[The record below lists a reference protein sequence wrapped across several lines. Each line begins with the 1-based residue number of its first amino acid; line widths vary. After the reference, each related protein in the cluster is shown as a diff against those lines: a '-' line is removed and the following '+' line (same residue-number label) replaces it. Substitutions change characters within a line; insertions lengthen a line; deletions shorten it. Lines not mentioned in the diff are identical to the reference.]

1 MFGSFTVVRVS
12 IIQSKFII
20 KPNSSPLTHSAH
32 FKFFFYPQLVQYIE
46 PFFFDAINY
55 LFALSSH
62 SFFSHRFSFLFL
74 CVVLHLQYQK
84 FSTNCLFYFCCA
96 CFHHTHLPP
105 NKQKN
110 QNKIKFQ
117 KNSSHSV
124 GFTKPWIQYEKPN
137 NNNNNNLDP
146 MEMSYLLGIAGG
158 CFTALLLLVCLCIYA
173 IRAKKC
179 CFKGK
184 FSHFVYCLFAPF
196 KWTWRGNK
204 KKRKKNRNKSDRERT
219 NKKWGKNCIV

>member
-105 NKQKN
+105 NKQKK
-110 QNKIKFQ
+110 KIKIKSNSKKIHHIPSDSPNHEFNM
-117 KNSSHSV
+117 KNP
-124 GFTKPWIQYEKPN
+124 TTIT
-137 NNNNNNLDP
+137 
-146 MEMSYLLGIAGG
+146 I
-158 CFTALLLLVCLCIYA
+158 I
-173 IRAKKC
+173 I
-179 CFKGK
+179 
-184 FSHFVYCLFAPF
+184 
-196 KWTWRGNK
+196 
-204 KKRKKNRNKSDRERT
+204 
-219 NKKWGKNCIV
+219 

>member
-1 MFGSFTVVRVS
+1 M
-12 IIQSKFII
+12 
-20 KPNSSPLTHSAH
+20 
-32 FKFFFYPQLVQYIE
+32 
-46 PFFFDAINY
+46 
-55 LFALSSH
+55 FALSSH
-62 SFFSHRFSFLFL
+62 SFFFHTDF
-74 CVVLHLQYQK
+74 V
-84 FSTNCLFYFCCA
+84 FYFCVLIIMYNIKSFQLIVYFIFVAPVFIIPICLQ
-96 CFHHTHLPP
+96 T

-124 GFTKPWIQYEKPN
+124 GFTKPWIQYEQPN

-204 KKRKKNRNKSDRERT
+204 KKKNKNDRERT
-219 NKKWGKNCIV
+219 NKKWEKIA